1 MEKLYGYWIQLIK
14 IPLKKIETLM
24 EISHVYFLNRSFIA
38 KIYVFPIYFLIKI
51 SHDTC
56 QSNLRVLRGRAWT
69 YDIWPGNED
78 MK

>member
-1 MEKLYGYWIQLIK
+1 MYI
-14 IPLKKIETLM
+14 
-24 EISHVYFLNRSFIA
+24 FLNRSFIA

>member
-1 MEKLYGYWIQLIK
+1 MYI
-14 IPLKKIETLM
+14 
-24 EISHVYFLNRSFIA
+24 FLNRSFIA

-51 SHDTC
+51 SHDTS
-56 QSNLRVLRGRAWT
+56 QSNLRVLWGRAWT

>member
-1 MEKLYGYWIQLIK
+1 
-14 IPLKKIETLM
+14 M
-24 EISHVYFLNRSFIA
+24 EISHVYIFLNRNFIA

-56 QSNLRVLRGRAWT
+56 QSNLRVLWGRAWT

>member
-1 MEKLYGYWIQLIK
+1 MYI
-14 IPLKKIETLM
+14 
-24 EISHVYFLNRSFIA
+24 FLNRSFIA
-38 KIYVFPIYFLIKI
+38 TIYVFPIYFLIKI

-56 QSNLRVLRGRAWT
+56 QSNLRVLWGRAWT